1 MAKKKKQQQKKD
13 GKKSNYEDGYKKPPK
28 EHQWKKGCKS
38 PKPKGRPKQIKS
50 IKVALQINLGKEIP
64 TTNEKGEPC
73 KISCAE
79 ALVQKT
85 LKDAILKDGA
95 TRRLLF
101 RQDLLNIETK
111 EREIEYP
118 QEVKNKK
125 EVEDEFKG
133 FIEELSKLPAEKREK
148 YRRILSEALRE
159 YLNDEFRE
167 E

>member
-13 GKKSNYEDGYKKPPK
+13 SKKSNYEVGYKKPPK

-38 PKPKGRPKQIKS
+38 PNPKGRPKKIKS
-50 IKVALQINLGKEIP
+50 IKEALQINLGKEIP

-85 LKDAILKDGA
+85 IKDAILKDGA

-118 QEVKNKK
+118 EKVEKQI
-125 EVEDEFKG
+125 EVEKEYQDILK
-133 FIEELSKLPAEKREK
+133 SWAKLPEKLRDTLAKLLTEQ
-148 YRRILSEALRE
+148 LRE
-159 YLNDEFRE
+159 YANEICRK
-167 E
+167 